1 MAAKETNIPSNKW
14 QSEEPT
20 SRDDSLKVQKAILEK
35 R

>member
-1 MAAKETNIPSNKW
+1 MAAKEYWMGNEW
-14 QSEEPT
+14 QSEESP

>member
-1 MAAKETNIPSNKW
+1 MVVKETNIPSNEW
-14 QSEEPT
+14 QSEDST